1 MNCCKLYLVPEEVI
15 NTWRAE
21 QREQAVDKPVHHLV
35 TQMDSGLSDILNN
48 EDMSDYDKE
57 KLYSQELSKYL
68 TMRQK
73 KREPPLPTP
82 PPMSSSDH
90 QFDSRQL
97 LSSIPKTFR
106 TKAEGLLEYL
116 KADKAVEW
124 DDEGHVYIKDEKV
137 EGSHILD
144 LIHDAIRHRKKVSRP
159 SGWQELSAHLRAR
172 NVPKEL
178 VGNKQWW
185 EAGYFTPPSR
195 VHKKGTS
202 SLAQQRTQHKE
213 TARKMW
219 NKLVWEETASP

>member
-35 TQMDSGLSDILNN
+35 TQMDTGLSGILNK
-48 EDMSDYDKE
+48 EDISDYDKE

-68 TMRQK
+68 SMREK
-73 KREPPLPTP
+73 KREPLPAP
-82 PPMSSSDH
+82 PPMQSIGH
-90 QFDSRQL
+90 RLDSGQL
-97 LSSIPKTFR
+97 LPSIPKTFR

-124 DDEGHVYIKDEKV
+124 DDEGHVYIKDQKV

-144 LIHDAIRHRKKVSRP
+144 LIHDAMRHRKKVSRP
-159 SGWQELSAHLRAR
+159 AGWQELSAHLRAR

-178 VGNKQWW
+178 VGNKEWW
-185 EAGYFTPPSR
+185 EEGYFTPPSN
-195 VHKKGTS
+195 VHKKLHK
-202 SLAQQRTQHKE
+202 SLARQKTQQKE
-213 TARKMW
+213 KARKIW
-219 NKLVWEETASP
+219 KELWEETASP